1 MSISPVDHRAGTI
14 GCFFLINLIIVAI
27 LFSLARLA
35 HPLMVLYGLYGVAT
49 IIPNIAIMIRRLHDI
64 GRSGWW
70 LFIYFIPLVGPI
82 IIIVW
87 MATRSAP
94 DNQWGPSNRVA

>member
-1 MSISPVDHRAGTI
+1 
-14 GCFFLINLIIVAI
+14 
-27 LFSLARLA
+27 
-35 HPLMVLYGLYGVAT
+35 MVLYGLYGVAT